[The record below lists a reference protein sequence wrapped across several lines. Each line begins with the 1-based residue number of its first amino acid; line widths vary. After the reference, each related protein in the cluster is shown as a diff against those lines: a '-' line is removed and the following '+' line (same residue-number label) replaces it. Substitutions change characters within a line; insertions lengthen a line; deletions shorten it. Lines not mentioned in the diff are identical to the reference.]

1 MEGHELYDSVDAL
14 DDVGDSQVLHSA
26 DTESEIAAAAA
37 HAATVHCQTKIV
49 SLLNC
54 VLM

>member
-26 DTESEIAAAAA
+26 DTESEIAAAA

-49 SLLNC
+49 SLLDC
-54 VLM
+54 VVM